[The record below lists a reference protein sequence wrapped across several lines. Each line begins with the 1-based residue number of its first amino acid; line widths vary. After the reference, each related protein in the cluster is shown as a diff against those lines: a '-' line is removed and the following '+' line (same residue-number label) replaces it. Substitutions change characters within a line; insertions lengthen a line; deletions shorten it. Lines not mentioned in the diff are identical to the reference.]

1 MFTPIYKSVRKF
13 LFIDLPRLARKLSS
27 PGAVKAFLRDRVL
40 KPAATHV
47 RRSLNDLY
55 RPIRQSRNSKIFL
68 GAVVLIPPV
77 TVLLLIVLLPLMQSP
92 HYQADIAGQSKSSES
107 QPTVAV
113 QDISPEQT
121 ALMEKYYRLK
131 MEEVYSQSR
140 LEIARGDSINL
151 LVNLIDSTVTLDIR
165 GVPVRV
171 VKIQEFEASRRF
183 SRLKK
188 DALLRWLSQSFE
200 LEKEMATIPKSPI
213 VIKEAPKDTA
223 EANEM
228 AFRPLPPE
236 KDDVYFALYFSQNLN
251 IEFNQKA
258 SPSWRGR
265 VHRALYNAR
274 KNWHEIGWAM
284 GELTQFRLP
293 QYPLWIDI
301 KISRDDARA
310 IYRALPVNA
319 KLALYL

>member
-13 LFIDLPRLARKLSS
+13 LSIDIPRLARKLSS
-27 PGAVKAFLRDRVL
+27 PGEVKTFLRDRVL
-40 KPAATHV
+40 KPAVVHV
-47 RRSLNDLY
+47 RRSLGNLY
-55 RPIRQSRNSKIFL
+55 RPVRQSRNSKIFL
-68 GAVVLIPPV
+68 GAVVLLPPV

-92 HYQADIAGQSKSSES
+92 HYETDIAGQSKPSES
-107 QPTVAV
+107 QPTLAV
-113 QDISPEQT
+113 QDISPQQA

-131 MEEVYSQSR
+131 TEEVYSQSR

-151 LVNLIDSTVTLDIR
+151 FVNLIDSTVTLDIR
-165 GVPVRV
+165 GVPVRIC
-171 VKIQEFEASRRF
+171 KIQQFETSRRF

-188 DALLRWLSQSFE
+188 DALFRWLSQPFT
-200 LEKEMATIPKSPI
+200 LEKQIATIPKSPI

-236 KDDVYFALYFSQNLN
+236 KDDVYFALYFSKNLN
-251 IEFNQKA
+251 IEFEQKA
-258 SPSWRGR
+258 PPSWRGR
-265 VHRALYNAR
+265 AHRAFYNAR

-284 GELTQFRLP
+284 GELAQFRLP
-293 QYPLWIDI
+293 QYPLWITI
-301 KISRDDARA
+301 KVSRDDARA

-319 KLALYL
+319 KLAIYL